1 MSIFKRIKDII
12 SANINALLDK
22 FEDPENIIDQMI
34 REMEDSIIEVRK
46 QTASAIAAAKM
57 SERQIAK
64 TEKEVEK
71 WQTNAE
77 MAIESAEDELA
88 RKALQRKREVAEQLN
103 LMNNQLKDEQGMIIK
118 MKSDLHLIE
127 EKVQEA
133 RRKRETLLM
142 KKRAADA
149 KKKMLASTEKAHS
162 TFNGSANSIINGF
175 DTFTKYEQQ
184 IEKELAEAEAHEELN
199 GDIKAADLE
208 QEFAHLQKNNDV
220 EDELAEL
227 KKALKKK

>member
-12 SANINALLDK
+12 SANINDLLDK

-46 QTASAIAAAKM
+46 QTAAAIAAAKM
-57 SERQIAK
+57 SERQIVK
-64 TEKEVEK
+64 TGKEVEK

-103 LMNNQLKDEQGMIIK
+103 LMNNQLKDEQGMIVK

-149 KKKMLASTEKAHS
+149 KKKMLASTEKARS

-184 IEKELAEAEAHEELN
+184 IEKEPAEAEAHEE
-199 GDIKAADLE
+199 
-208 QEFAHLQKNNDV
+208 
-220 EDELAEL
+220 
-227 KKALKKK
+227 